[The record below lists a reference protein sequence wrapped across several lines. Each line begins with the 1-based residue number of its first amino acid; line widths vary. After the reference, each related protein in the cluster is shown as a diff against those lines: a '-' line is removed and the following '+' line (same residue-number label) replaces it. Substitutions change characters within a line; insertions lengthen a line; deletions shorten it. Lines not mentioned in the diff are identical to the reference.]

1 MGVSQV
7 VRLPTSPRPVG
18 EAGRQDDVRL
28 VRALREHEPWAAAV
42 LVDRYLAHVRKV
54 MVRVMGAGETE
65 IDDLVQEVFT
75 RALAGAHRLSFEGA
89 LTAWLTNI
97 AVFTGR
103 EAIRRRTRWRWLR
116 FTAEPPERP
125 APQASA
131 AVSEAARTVYAL
143 LDRLPV
149 DDRIAFA
156 LRSLEGMDTREIA
169 AACGV
174 SVPTVRR
181 RLARAERR
189 FHALAADCESLSPWV
204 RSS

>member
-1 MGVSQV
+1 
-7 VRLPTSPRPVG
+7 
-18 EAGRQDDVRL
+18 VRL

-42 LVDRYLAHVRKV
+42 LVERYLVHVRRV
-54 MVRVMGAGETE
+54 MVRVMGAGEHE
-65 IDDLVQEVFT
+65 LDDLVQEVFT

-103 EAIRRRTRWRWLR
+103 EAIRRRSRWRWLW
-116 FTAEPPERP
+116 FTAEPPDRP

-131 AVSEAARTVYAL
+131 DVSEAARAVYAL

-149 DDRIAFA
+149 DERIPFA
-156 LRSLEGMDTREIA
+156 LRAVEGMDLRELA
-169 AACGV
+169 AACEV

-181 RLARAERR
+181 RLARAEKR
-189 FHALAADCESLSPWV
+189 FLALAASCESLSAWV
-204 RSS
+204 RST

>member
-1 MGVSQV
+1 VSQV
-7 VRLPTSPRPVG
+7 VRLPTTPRPAG
-18 EAGRQDDVRL
+18 EAGREDDLRL
-28 VRALREHEPWAAAV
+28 VRGLREHEPWAAAV
-42 LVDRYLAHVRKV
+42 VVDRYLEHVRRV
-54 MVRVMGAGETE
+54 LMRVMGVGEPE

-75 RALAGAHRLSFEGA
+75 RALAGVHRLSFAGA
-89 LTAWLTNI
+89 LSSWLTSI

-103 EAIRRRTRWRWLR
+103 EAIRRRSRWRWLW

-131 AVSEAARTVYAL
+131 DVTDAARAVYAL

-149 DDRIAFA
+149 DERIAFA
-156 LRSLEGMDTREIA
+156 LRAVDGMDLREVA

-189 FHALAADCESLSPWV
+189 FHALAANCESLLPWV
-204 RSS
+204 RST

>member
-1 MGVSQV
+1 
-7 VRLPTSPRPVG
+7 
-18 EAGRQDDVRL
+18 VRL
-28 VRALREHEPWAAAV
+28 VRGLREHEPWAAAV
-42 LVDRYLAHVRKV
+42 VVDRYLNHVRRV
-54 MVRVMGAGETE
+54 LTRVMGAGDPEL
-65 IDDLVQEVFT
+65 DDLVQEVFT
-75 RALAGAHRLSFEGA
+75 RALHGAHRLSFEGA
-89 LTAWLTNI
+89 LSSWLSSI

-116 FTAEPPERP
+116 FTADPPERP

-131 AVSEAARTVYAL
+131 EVTDAARAVYAL

-149 DDRIAFA
+149 DERIVFS
-156 LRSLEGMDTREIA
+156 LRAVDGMDLHELA

-181 RLARAERR
+181 RLARAEQR
-189 FHALAADCESLSPWV
+189 FYALAANCESLSPWV

>member
-1 MGVSQV
+1 M
-7 VRLPTSPRPVG
+7 RLPTTPRPAG
-18 EAGRQDDVRL
+18 DAGREDDVRL
-28 VRALREHEPWAAAV
+28 VRGLRGHEPWAAAV
-42 LVDRYLAHVRKV
+42 LVDRYIVHVR
-54 MVRVMGAGETE
+54 RVLTRVLGAGEPE

-89 LTAWLTNI
+89 LSSWLTSI

-103 EAIRRRTRWRWLR
+103 ETIRRRSRWRWLW

-131 AVSEAARTVYAL
+131 EVSDAARAVYAL
-143 LDRLPV
+143 LEKLPV
-149 DDRIAFA
+149 DERIVFA
-156 LRSLEGMDTREIA
+156 LRAVDGMDLSELA
-169 AACGV
+169 AACKV

-189 FHALAADCESLSPWV
+189 FHALAAQCESLSAWV